1 MANASIKAHIS
12 ENNVNPAKYANIVGA
27 FISFAVFIGVIG
39 WGAQTLMRD
48 SSGVPVVRALEGP
61 SRMAPVNPG
70 GVPASHQGLT
80 VNQVSSSQKT
90 VLVGELL
97 QLAPGPIN
105 LQIDDL
111 PIVKPIINGATGSL
125 EPKKTDDLE
134 IESSIVEPW
143 TDSDEIIVKLASI
156 LTSSTLSSLAPEAP
170 NVMLNASSRPQ
181 LRPNSWLQ
189 TNLPRKVATRGGE
202 VPLGTLMV
210 QLGAFSDENTALEA
224 WKRLSERYG
233 DYFVGKEATIL
244 NGKIAKQKIYR
255 LRVYGFNDINESR
268 RLCTALHGQ
277 NFECYPGVMN

>member
-1 MANASIKAHIS
+1 MANASIKANIS

-27 FISFAVFIGVIG
+27 FISFAVFVGVIG

-111 PIVKPIINGATGSL
+111 PIVKQIINEATGLL
-125 EPKKTDDLE
+125 ELKKTDVLE
-134 IESSIVEPW
+134 IESAIVEPS

-181 LRPNSWLQ
+181 VRPNSWLQ

-244 NGKIAKQKIYR
+244 NGKISEQEIYR

-277 NFECYPGVMN
+277 NAECYPVVMN

>member
-1 MANASIKAHIS
+1 MANASIKANIS

-111 PIVKPIINGATGSL
+111 PIVKQIINEATGLL
-125 EPKKTDDLE
+125 ELKKTDVLE
-134 IESSIVEPW
+134 IESAIVEPS

-181 LRPNSWLQ
+181 VRPKSWLK

-210 QLGAFSDENTALEA
+210 QLGAFSDKNTALKA

-244 NGKIAKQKIYR
+244 NGKISEQEIYR

-277 NFECYPGVMN
+277 NAECYPVVMN

>member
-1 MANASIKAHIS
+1 MANASIKANIS

-27 FISFAVFIGVIG
+27 FISFAVFVGVIG

-48 SSGVPVVRALEGP
+48 SSGVPVVRALAGP

-111 PIVKPIINGATGSL
+111 PIVKQIINEATGLL
-125 EPKKTDDLE
+125 ELKKTDVLE
-134 IESSIVEPW
+134 IESAIVEPS
-143 TDSDEIIVKLASI
+143 TDSDDIIVKLASI

-181 LRPNSWLQ
+181 VRPNSWLQ

-244 NGKIAKQKIYR
+244 NGKIAEQKIYR

-277 NFECYPGVMN
+277 NAECYPVVMN

>member
-39 WGAQTLMRD
+39 WGARTLMRD

-61 SRMAPVNPG
+61 PRVAPVNPG

-105 LQIDDL
+105 LDIDDF
-111 PIVKPIINGATGSL
+111 PIIKPTINEATVSL
-125 EPKKTDDLE
+125 EPKKTDVLE
-134 IESSIVEPW
+134 IEPSIVEPS
-143 TDSDEIIVKLASI
+143 TDPDEIIVKLASI
-156 LTSSTLSSLAPEAP
+156 LTSSTLSSSAPEDP
-170 NVMLNASSRPQ
+170 DVMLNASLRPQ
-181 LRPNSWLQ
+181 LRPNAWMQ
-189 TNLPRKVATRGGE
+189 TNLPRKVAASGGE

-210 QLGAFSDENTALEA
+210 QLGAFSEKNTALEA

-233 DYFVGKEATIL
+233 DYFIGKELTIL
-244 NGKIAKQKIYR
+244 NGKIAEQEIYR

-268 RLCTALHGQ
+268 RLCTALHSQ
-277 NFECYPGVMN
+277 NAECYPVVMN

>member
-1 MANASIKAHIS
+1 MANASIKANIS

-111 PIVKPIINGATGSL
+111 PIVKQIINEATGLL
-125 EPKKTDDLE
+125 ELKKTDVLE
-134 IESSIVEPW
+134 IESAIVEPS

-181 LRPNSWLQ
+181 VRPNSWLQ

-244 NGKIAKQKIYR
+244 NGKISEQEIYR

-277 NFECYPGVMN
+277 NAECYPVVMN

>member
-1 MANASIKAHIS
+1 MANASIKANIS

-111 PIVKPIINGATGSL
+111 PVVKPIINEATGSL
-125 EPKKTDDLE
+125 KPKKTDVLE
-134 IESSIVEPW
+134 IESAIVEPS

-181 LRPNSWLQ
+181 VRPNSWLQ

-244 NGKIAKQKIYR
+244 NGKISEQEIYR

-277 NFECYPGVMN
+277 NAECYPVVMN

>member
-1 MANASIKAHIS
+1 MANASIKANIS

-27 FISFAVFIGVIG
+27 FISFAVFIGVIS

-111 PIVKPIINGATGSL
+111 PIVKQIINETTGLL
-125 EPKKTDDLE
+125 ELKKTDVLE
-134 IESSIVEPW
+134 IESAIVEPS

-181 LRPNSWLQ
+181 VRPNSWLQ

-244 NGKIAKQKIYR
+244 NGKIAEQEIYR

-277 NFECYPGVMN
+277 NAECYPVVMN

>member
-1 MANASIKAHIS
+1 MANASIKANIS

-111 PIVKPIINGATGSL
+111 PVVKPIINEATGSL
-125 EPKKTDDLE
+125 KPKKTDILE
-134 IESSIVEPW
+134 IESSIVEPS

-181 LRPNSWLQ
+181 VRPNSWLQ

-244 NGKIAKQKIYR
+244 NGKISEQEIYR

-277 NFECYPGVMN
+277 NAECYPVVMN

>member
-1 MANASIKAHIS
+1 MANASIKAHIG

-61 SRMAPVNPG
+61 PRVAPVDPG

-97 QLAPGPIN
+97 QLAPGPID

-111 PIVKPIINGATGSL
+111 PVAKQIINDVTGSL
-125 EPKKTDDLE
+125 EPKKTDVLE
-134 IESSIVEPW
+134 IESSIVEPS

-156 LTSSTLSSLAPEAP
+156 LTSSTLSSLAPEA
-170 NVMLNASSRPQ
+170 NDVMLNTSLRPQ
-181 LRPNSWLQ
+181 LRPKSWFQ
-189 TNLPRKVATRGGE
+189 INLPRKVAASGGGI
-202 VPLGTLMV
+202 PLGTLMV
-210 QLGAFSDENTALEA
+210 QLGAFSDKNTALEA

-244 NGKIAKQKIYR
+244 NGKIAEQEIYR

-277 NFECYPGVMN
+277 NAECYPVVMN